1 MRTIHLYITLIFS
14 LLSAVLTAA
23 PRLTVFA
30 VVFAVSLLYAARANV
45 TELYFDSK
53 YYWKL
58 SDVIYENGLDPIY
71 ILRFPESVRGYFFP
85 VLIGYF
91 RIFFHGITGWRVLA
105 SLSMAACFSLSL
117 PYAVKGRGISS
128 LKESVRTLLAY
139 ALFMWIWAGL
149 MQYPLSDF
157 IAFFLLISAI
167 ALLRTVHQD
176 RKTWLKI
183 LSGFI
188 AGALLYAAYN
198 TRTTYLYSIIIVLAA
213 FILINRKRTRTILI
227 TGLSLIFG
235 MAVLSLPQCYIN
247 NHNEGEISPLVNYD
261 LIDNEIFKG
270 LTTARYETYIGDFE
284 VYPRSGLIFD
294 DLAGWQIVQ
303 RENISEENFEL
314 SRIFD
319 LFLKYPLDMTGIYF
333 RHLLSL
339 LTPVYRQVYVTD
351 ITGFSVLTILV
362 SILLWLTAGYGI
374 LIQIREQGIGLNAL
388 WILAVCIPGLLQI
401 FDEPELR
408 FFLPLYLLCY
418 YEVCAVLDWKK
429 YLRALKANWLPVLI
443 LSLLVTAFWIS
454 QTGDILAAKRNGAL
468 LFSSAP
474 SLIEQ
479 ISGHMLF

>member
-1 MRTIHLYITLIFS
+1 MIRIQGKLM
-14 LLSAVLTAA
+14 AA
-23 PRLTVFA
+23 GNNRAETKNKTDIKQHFYQLTVFA
-30 VVFAVSLLYAARANV
+30 VVFAVSLLYATRANV

-58 SDVIYENGLDPIY
+58 SNVIYENGLDPIY

-91 RIFFHGITGWRVLA
+91 RIFFHGIAGWRVLA
-105 SLSMAACFSLSL
+105 SLSMATCFSLSL

-139 ALFMWIWAGL
+139 ALFMWIWGDL

-157 IAFFLLISAI
+157 IACFLLISAI
-167 ALLRTVHQD
+167 AFLRTVPQQQ
-176 RKTWLKI
+176 KTRLKI

-198 TRTTYLYSIIIVLAA
+198 TRTTYLYSIIIVPAA
-213 FILINRKRTRTILI
+213 FVLINRKRTRTILI
-227 TGLSLIFG
+227 TGLSMIFG
-235 MAVLSLPQCYIN
+235 MAFLSLPQCYIN
-247 NHNEGEISPLVNYD
+247 RHNGGSFSPLVNYD
-261 LIDNEIFKG
+261 LIDNEVFKG

-294 DLAGWQIVQ
+294 DPAGWQIVQ
-303 RENISEENFEL
+303 RENLSEETFRL
-314 SRIFD
+314 SNIFR

-339 LTPVYRQVYVTD
+339 LTTVWRQIYITD
-351 ITGFSVLTILV
+351 IYGFDLLTILI
-362 SILLWLTAGYGI
+362 SILLWLTAGYGV
-374 LIQIREQGIGLNAL
+374 LIQIKEQDINLNVL
-388 WILAVCIPGLLQI
+388 WILAVCLPGLLQI

-418 YEVCAVLDWKK
+418 DYVFVQIDWKK
-429 YLRALKANWLPVLI
+429 YLRALRANWPQVLI
-443 LSLLVTAFWIS
+443 LSVLIILFWLS

-468 LFSSAP
+468 LLSSC
-474 SLIEQ
+474 
-479 ISGHMLF
+479 FR

>member
-1 MRTIHLYITLIFS
+1 MIRIQGKLM
-14 LLSAVLTAA
+14 AA
-23 PRLTVFA
+23 GNNRAETKNKTDIKQHFYRLTVFA

-58 SDVIYENGLDPIY
+58 SNVIYENGLDPIY

-91 RIFFHGITGWRVLA
+91 RIFFHGIAGWRVLA
-105 SLSMAACFSLSL
+105 SLSMATCFSLSL

-139 ALFMWIWAGL
+139 ALFMWIWGDL

-157 IAFFLLISAI
+157 IACFLLISAI
-167 ALLRTVHQD
+167 AFLRTVPQQQ
-176 RKTWLKI
+176 KTRLKI

-198 TRTTYLYSIIIVLAA
+198 TRTTYLYSIIIVPAA
-213 FILINRKRTRTILI
+213 FVLINRKRTRTILI
-227 TGLSLIFG
+227 TGLSVIFG
-235 MAVLSLPQCYIN
+235 MAFLSLPQCYIN
-247 NHNEGEISPLVNYD
+247 NHNEGKNSPLVNYD
-261 LIDNEIFKG
+261 LIDNEVFKG

-294 DLAGWQIVQ
+294 DPAGWQIVQ
-303 RENISEENFEL
+303 RENLSEETFRL
-314 SRIFD
+314 SNIFR

-339 LTPVYRQVYVTD
+339 LTPVWRQIYITD
-351 ITGFSVLTILV
+351 IYGFDLLTILI
-362 SILLWLTAGYGI
+362 SILLWLTAGYGV
-374 LIQIREQGIGLNAL
+374 LIQIKEQDINLNVL
-388 WILAVCIPGLLQI
+388 WILAVCLPGLLQI

-418 YEVCAVLDWKK
+418 DYVFVQIDWKK
-429 YLRALKANWLPVLI
+429 YLRALRANWPQVLI
-443 LSLLVTAFWIS
+443 LSVLILVLWIT

-468 LFSSAP
+468 LLSSC
-474 SLIEQ
+474 
-479 ISGHMLF
+479 FR

>member
-1 MRTIHLYITLIFS
+1 MIRIQGKLM
-14 LLSAVLTAA
+14 AA
-23 PRLTVFA
+23 GNNRAETKNKTDIKQHFYRLTVFA
-30 VVFAVSLLYAARANV
+30 VVFAVSLLYATRANV

-58 SDVIYENGLDPIY
+58 SNVIYENGLDPIY

-91 RIFFHGITGWRVLA
+91 RIFFHGIAGWRVLA
-105 SLSMAACFSLSL
+105 SLSMATCFSLSL

-139 ALFMWIWAGL
+139 ALFMWIWGDL

-157 IAFFLLISAI
+157 IACFLLISAI
-167 ALLRTVHQD
+167 AFLRTVPQQQ
-176 RKTWLKI
+176 KTRLKI

-198 TRTTYLYSIIIVLAA
+198 TRTTYLYSIIIVPAA
-213 FILINRKRTRTILI
+213 FVLINRKRTRTILI
-227 TGLSLIFG
+227 TGLSMIFG
-235 MAVLSLPQCYIN
+235 MAFLSLPQCYIN
-247 NHNEGEISPLVNYD
+247 RHNGGSFSPLVNYD
-261 LIDNEIFKG
+261 LIDNEVFKG

-294 DLAGWQIVQ
+294 DPAGWQIVQ
-303 RENISEENFEL
+303 RENLSEETFRL
-314 SRIFD
+314 SNIFR

-339 LTPVYRQVYVTD
+339 LTTVWRQIYITD
-351 ITGFSVLTILV
+351 IYGFDLLTILI
-362 SILLWLTAGYGI
+362 SILLWLTAGYGV
-374 LIQIREQGIGLNAL
+374 LIQIKEQDINLNVL
-388 WILAVCIPGLLQI
+388 WILAVCLPGLLQI

-418 YEVCAVLDWKK
+418 DYVFVQIDWKK
-429 YLRALKANWLPVLI
+429 YLRALRANWPQVLI
-443 LSLLVTAFWIS
+443 LSVLIILFWLS

-468 LFSSAP
+468 LLSSC
-474 SLIEQ
+474 
-479 ISGHMLF
+479 FR

>member
-1 MRTIHLYITLIFS
+1 MTAKDNRTETQNKTDLRQRFYWL
-14 LLSAVLTAA
+14 
-23 PRLTVFA
+23 PVFA
-30 VVFAVSLLYAARANV
+30 VVFVVSLLYAARTNI

-53 YYWKL
+53 YYWTL
-58 SDVIYENGLDPIY
+58 SNVIYENGLDPIY

-91 RIFFHGITGWRVLA
+91 RLFFHGIAGWRVLA

-117 PYAVKGRGISS
+117 PYAVRGKGISS
-128 LKESVRTLLAY
+128 LKDSIRTLLAY
-139 ALFMWIWAGL
+139 AVYMWIWGDL

-157 IAFFLLISAI
+157 IACFLLISAI
-167 ALLRTVHQD
+167 ALLRIAPREQ
-176 RKTWLKI
+176 KTGLKI

-198 TRTTYLYSIIIVLAA
+198 TRTTYLYSIIIVLSA
-213 FILINRKRTRTILI
+213 FILINRKKTRTVLI
-227 TGLSLIFG
+227 TGLSVIFG

-247 NHNEGEISPLVNYD
+247 NHNEGKISPLVNYN
-261 LIDNEIFKG
+261 LIDNEVFKG
-270 LTTARYETYIGDFE
+270 LTTARYETYIGDFD
-284 VYPRSGLIFD
+284 VYPRSELIFD

-314 SRIFD
+314 SKIFD
-319 LFLKYPLDMTGIYF
+319 LFLKYPSDMTGIYF

-339 LTPVYRQVYVTD
+339 LTPLYRQVYVTD
-351 ITGFSVLTILV
+351 IYDFSALTILI
-362 SILLWLTAGYGI
+362 SIVLWLTAGYGM
-374 LIQIREQGIGLNAL
+374 LIQIREQGISLNAL

-408 FFLPLYLLCY
+408 FFLPAYLLCY
-418 YEVCAVLDWKK
+418 YEVFAMLDWKK
-429 YLRALKANWLPVLI
+429 YLRSLKANWPQVLI
-443 LSLLVTAFWIS
+443 LSLLIIVFWIS

-474 SLIEQ
+474 SF
-479 ISGHMLF
+479 ISQLTGHRLP

>member
-1 MRTIHLYITLIFS
+1 MAAKEDPTETKIETNITQRFWWL
-14 LLSAVLTAA
+14 
-23 PRLTVFA
+23 PVFA
-30 VVFAVSLLYAARANV
+30 VVFVISLLYAARANV

-53 YYWKL
+53 YYWTL
-58 SDVIYENGLDPIY
+58 SSVISENGPDPIY

-91 RIFFHGITGWRVLA
+91 RLFFHGITGWRVLA
-105 SLSMAACFSLSL
+105 SLSLAVCFSLSL

-128 LKESVRTLLAY
+128 LKGSVRTLLAY
-139 ALFMWIWAGL
+139 VLFMWIWGGL

-157 IAFFLLISAI
+157 IACFLLISAI
-167 ALLRTVHQD
+167 ALLRTIPKQQ
-176 RKTWLKI
+176 KTRLKI
-183 LSGFI
+183 LSGFV

-198 TRTTYLYSIIIVLAA
+198 TRTTYLYSIIVVLAA
-213 FILINRKRTRTILI
+213 FILINRKKTRTVLI
-227 TGLSLIFG
+227 TGLSVIFG

-247 NHNEGEISPLVNYD
+247 NHNEGKISPLVNYD
-261 LIDNEIFKG
+261 LIDNEVFKG

-351 ITGFSVLTILV
+351 ITDFSVLTILV
-362 SILLWLTAGYGI
+362 SIILWLTAGYGI
-374 LIQIREQGIGLNAL
+374 LIQIREQGISLNAL
-388 WILAVCIPGLLQI
+388 WILSVCIPGLLQI

-443 LSLLVTAFWIS
+443 LSLLITAFWIS

-474 SLIEQ
+474 SLFTKI
-479 ISGHMLF
+479 F

>member
-1 MRTIHLYITLIFS
+1 MIRIQGKLM
-14 LLSAVLTAA
+14 AA
-23 PRLTVFA
+23 GNNRAETKNKTDIKQHFYRLTVFA
-30 VVFAVSLLYAARANV
+30 VVFAVSLLYATRANV

-58 SDVIYENGLDPIY
+58 SNVIYENGLDPIY

-91 RIFFHGITGWRVLA
+91 RIFFHGIAGWRVLA
-105 SLSMAACFSLSL
+105 SLSMATCFSLSL

-139 ALFMWIWAGL
+139 ALFMWIWGDL

-157 IAFFLLISAI
+157 IACFLLISAI
-167 ALLRTVHQD
+167 AFLRTVPQQQ
-176 RKTWLKI
+176 KTRLKI

-198 TRTTYLYSIIIVLAA
+198 TRTTYLYSIIIVPAT
-213 FILINRKRTRTILI
+213 FVLINRKRTRTILI
-227 TGLSLIFG
+227 TGLSMIFG
-235 MAVLSLPQCYIN
+235 MAFLSLPQCYIN
-247 NHNEGEISPLVNYD
+247 RHNGGSFSPLVNYD
-261 LIDNEIFKG
+261 LIDNEVFKG

-294 DLAGWQIVQ
+294 DPAGWQIVQ
-303 RENISEENFEL
+303 RENISEENFKL

-339 LTPVYRQVYVTD
+339 LTTVWRQIYITD
-351 ITGFSVLTILV
+351 IYGFDLLTILI
-362 SILLWLTAGYGI
+362 SILLWLTAGYGV
-374 LIQIREQGIGLNAL
+374 LIQIKEQDINLNVL
-388 WILAVCIPGLLQI
+388 WILAVCLPGLLQI

-418 YEVCAVLDWKK
+418 DYVFVQIDWKK
-429 YLRALKANWLPVLI
+429 YLRALRANWPQVLI
-443 LSLLVTAFWIS
+443 LSVLIILFWLS

-468 LFSSAP
+468 LLSSC
-474 SLIEQ
+474 
-479 ISGHMLF
+479 FR